1 MNEKLKIILLYIL
14 ICLIWGTTWLVT
26 RIGLNS
32 LTPIFSAGV
41 RFIVATVT
49 ILLFMKFQ
57 SIKLNTDKLSMR
69 LYIFMGIFAYAVP
82 FALIYWGQMYVAS
95 GLAAVIFAIFPFF
108 VALFNKIFLPSEKI
122 GLMKFLAMIFGFIG
136 IIIIF
141 LDEIG
146 FYNNSFWGMFVI
158 LIACSTQA
166 VLAVI
171 IKKFGQHLN
180 PLSINLIPMF
190 IAGIL
195 LIITSLFLEDISK
208 NNFDFNGIF
217 SILYLGIIGSV
228 VVFTAYY
235 WLIKKINL
243 IILSLSAFI
252 EPVIALFVGWLLNEE
267 VLKQNQLVGV
277 VLVLFGVLISNV
289 TFKFNFRKTDS

>member
-1 MNEKLKIILLYIL
+1 MNDKLKIILLYIL

-26 RIGLNS
+26 RLGLNS
-32 LTPIFSAGV
+32 LTPIFSAGI
-41 RFIVATVT
+41 RFIVATIT
-49 ILLFMKFQ
+49 ILFFMKFQ
-57 SIKLNTDKLSMR
+57 SLKLNTDKLSIR
-69 LYIFMGIFAYAVP
+69 LYIFMGLFAYAIP

-108 VALFNKIFLPSEKI
+108 IALFNKIFFPKEKI
-122 GLMKFLAMIFGFIG
+122 GLMKFLAMILGFIG

-141 LDEIG
+141 MDEIG
-146 FYNNSFWGMFVI
+146 FYNISFWGMFVI
-158 LIACSTQA
+158 LIACSIQA
-166 VLAVI
+166 ILAVV
-171 IKKFGQHLN
+171 IKKFGEHIN

-190 IAGIL
+190 IAGVL

-208 NNFDFNGIF
+208 NIFDFNGIF

-243 IILSLSAFI
+243 IILSLTAFI

-277 VLVLFGVLISNV
+277 VLVLFGVLISSV
-289 TFKFNFRKTDS
+289 TFKFNIKKIDS

>member
-41 RFIVATVT
+41 RFIVATIT

-69 LYIFMGIFAYAVP
+69 LYIFMGLFAYAVP

-108 VALFNKIFLPSEKI
+108 VALFNKIFFPSEKI

>member
-1 MNEKLKIILLYIL
+1 MNDKLKIILLYIL

-26 RIGLNS
+26 RLGLNS
-32 LTPIFSAGV
+32 LTPLFSAGI
-41 RFIVATVT
+41 RFIVATIT
-49 ILLFMKFQ
+49 ILFFMKFQ
-57 SIKLNTDKLSMR
+57 SLKLNTDKLSIR
-69 LYIFMGIFAYAVP
+69 LYIFMGLFAYAIP

-108 VALFNKIFLPSEKI
+108 IALFNKIFFPKEKI
-122 GLMKFLAMIFGFIG
+122 GLMKFLAMILGFIG

-141 LDEIG
+141 MDEIG
-146 FYNNSFWGMFVI
+146 FYNISFWGMFVI
-158 LIACSTQA
+158 LIACSIQA
-166 VLAVI
+166 ILAVV
-171 IKKFGQHLN
+171 IKKFGEHIN

-190 IAGIL
+190 IAGVL

-208 NNFDFNGIF
+208 NIFDFNGIF

-243 IILSLSAFI
+243 IILSLTAFI

-277 VLVLFGVLISNV
+277 VLVLFGVLISSV
-289 TFKFNFRKTDS
+289 TFKFNIKKIDS

>member
-1 MNEKLKIILLYIL
+1 MNDKLKIILLYIL

-26 RIGLNS
+26 RLGLNS
-32 LTPIFSAGV
+32 LTPIFSAGI
-41 RFIVATVT
+41 RFIVATIT
-49 ILLFMKFQ
+49 ILFFMKFQ
-57 SIKLNTDKLSMR
+57 SLKLNTDKLSIR
-69 LYIFMGIFAYAVP
+69 LYIFMGLFAYAIP

-108 VALFNKIFLPSEKI
+108 IALFNKIFFPKEKI
-122 GLMKFLAMIFGFIG
+122 GLMKFLAMILGFIG

-141 LDEIG
+141 MDEIG
-146 FYNNSFWGMFVI
+146 FYNISFWGMFVI
-158 LIACSTQA
+158 LIACSIQA
-166 VLAVI
+166 ILAVV
-171 IKKFGQHLN
+171 IKKFGEHIN

-190 IAGIL
+190 IAGVL

-208 NNFDFNGIF
+208 NIFDFNGIF

-243 IILSLSAFI
+243 IILSLTAFI

-267 VLKQNQLVGV
+267 VLRQNQLVGV
-277 VLVLFGVLISNV
+277 VLVLFGVLISSV
-289 TFKFNFRKTDS
+289 TFKFNIKKIDS